1 MVSSS
6 MEDEASG
13 PKVQGMSGLFLARLC
28 HDFFSQAQ
36 LTLQSWF
43 AMWKRP
49 VHT

>member
-6 MEDEASG
+6 MADEASG
-13 PKVQGMSGLFLARLC
+13 PKVQGMSGLFIARLFD
-28 HDFFSQAQ
+28 DFFGQAQ
-36 LTLQSWF
+36 LTLRSLL